1 MIKKLTIRITTIKH
15 YSCIYIYMYYMY
27 IIYMYA
33 LFPPVF
39 DVFYNPPG
47 KSDRGLSTA
56 RRPILRVGAALGSRV
71 ANEA

>member
-1 MIKKLTIRITTIKH
+1 
-15 YSCIYIYMYYMY
+15 MY
-27 IIYMYA
+27 IIYIYMYA

-47 KSDRGLSTA
+47 KSHRGLSAA